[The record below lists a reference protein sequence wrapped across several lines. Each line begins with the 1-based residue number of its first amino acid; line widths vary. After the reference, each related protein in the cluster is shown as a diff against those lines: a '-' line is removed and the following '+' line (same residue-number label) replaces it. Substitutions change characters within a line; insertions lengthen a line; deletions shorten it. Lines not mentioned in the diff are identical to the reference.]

1 MPHVCAE
8 CRQVFPEHMM
18 KHTGKSWLCLP
29 CSAAA
34 AESKASG
41 RSGGS
46 GVSSISLDRIPLWGY
61 AIIGLLLGCAYVY
74 TPGGSKSGGGMPQ
87 LAADIAEPWSKNP
100 VAQWPQFTLVNE
112 LELKGVPKA
121 PEGSGFLLQADSG
134 QILGVTHA
142 RTEAALTNADLNQ
155 RFISWRML
163 DAVTPGRTLSFR
175 GFYGPSA
182 AQSNSDIWLLRP
194 VDDKAPVPV
203 TPLKIR
209 HMASLGGM
217 RLFIV
222 ARSGGDAPG
231 KENRIPCSAQEVG
244 GSGELM
250 GITCDSPVSARGL
263 AGAPVVD
270 KSGHLA
276 GIVTGVGD
284 DELNEI
290 GAVTSLKTL
299 GAASLQRLTN

>member
-1 MPHVCAE
+1 
-8 CRQVFPEHMM
+8 M

-29 CSAAA
+29 CNAGA

-74 TPGGSKSGGGMPQ
+74 TPGGSKSGGSGMPQ
-87 LAADIAEPWSKNP
+87 LAADIAEPWSKKP

-142 RTEAALTNADLNQ
+142 KTEAGMTNADLNQ
-155 RFISWRML
+155 RFVSWRMS
-163 DAVTPGRTLSFR
+163 DAGTPVRTLAFR
-175 GFYGPSA
+175 GFYGPPT

-222 ARSGGDAPG
+222 ARSSGDASG
-231 KENRIPCSAQEVG
+231 KESRIPCSAQEVG

-284 DELNEI
+284 DEMNEN

>member
-1 MPHVCAE
+1 
-8 CRQVFPEHMM
+8 M
-18 KHTGKSWLCLP
+18 KRTGKSWLCLP
-29 CSAAA
+29 CTAAA
-34 AESKASG
+34 AESKASA

-46 GVSSISLDRIPLWGY
+46 GVSRISLDRIPLWGY

-74 TPGGSKSGGGMPQ
+74 TPGGSKNGGSGMPQ

-142 RTEAALTNADLNQ
+142 RTEPAMTNADLNQ
-155 RFISWRML
+155 RFVSWRMS
-163 DAVTPGRTLSFR
+163 AAGEPVRTLAFR
-175 GFYGPSA
+175 GFYGPPA
-182 AQSNSDIWLLRP
+182 AQSNSGIWFLRP

-217 RLFIV
+217 RLFII
-222 ARSGGDAPG
+222 ARSGGDASG
-231 KENRIPCSAQEVG
+231 GENRIPCSAQEVG
-244 GSGELM
+244 GAGELM

-284 DELNEI
+284 DEMNEN

>member
-1 MPHVCAE
+1 
-8 CRQVFPEHMM
+8 M